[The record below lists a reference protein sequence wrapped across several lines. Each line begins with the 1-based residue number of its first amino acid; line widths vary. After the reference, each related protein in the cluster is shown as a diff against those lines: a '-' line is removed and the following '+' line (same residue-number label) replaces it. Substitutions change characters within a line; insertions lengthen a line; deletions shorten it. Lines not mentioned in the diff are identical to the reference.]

1 MIIDISPE
9 IHPGIGVFPG
19 DVAFSRAESMAFR
32 KGHHLDLSSMTT
44 TLHLGAHADSTS
56 HYSSTGEG
64 IQTKDLEVYY
74 GPAQVIRVDVAR
86 NERIR
91 IDHIKDQIQAE
102 RVLFSTGTFPN
113 PDQWNS
119 DFAGFTPEVID
130 WLATKNVKL
139 VGIDTPS
146 VDLEQSKDLPAHKA
160 LLRNQISVLEG
171 LVLSHVKPGLYTL
184 IALPLKIR
192 GADAS
197 PVRAVL
203 ISKKDLES

>member
-9 IHPGIGVFPG
+9 IHPGLGVFPG
-19 DVAFSRAESMAFR
+19 DVAFARKESLSFQA
-32 KGHHLDLSSMTT
+32 GHNLDLSSITT

-56 HYSSTGEG
+56 HYSATGKG
-64 IQTKDLEVYY
+64 IDSKDLSVYY
-74 GPAQVIRVDVAR
+74 GPAQVVRVAVGR
-86 NERIR
+86 GERIQR
-91 IDHIKDQIQAE
+91 DQIKDEIKAE
-102 RVLFSTGTFPN
+102 RVLFFTNTFPN

-119 DFAGFTPEVID
+119 DFAAFTPEVID
-130 WLATKNVKL
+130 WLGAKGVKL

-146 VDLEQSKDLPAHKA
+146 VDLEQSKDLPAHQA
-160 LLRNQISVLEG
+160 LLRNKMSVLEG
-171 LVLSHVKPGLYTL
+171 LVLSHVQPGLYTL

-203 ISKKDLES
+203 VS

>member
-9 IHPGIGVFPG
+9 IHSGIGVFPG
-19 DVAFSRAESMAFR
+19 DVPFSRSESMAFE

-56 HYSSTGEG
+56 HYSATGQG
-64 IQTKDLEVYY
+64 IESKNLEIYY

-91 IDHIKDQIQAE
+91 IEHVIAGLSQEKIQAE
-102 RVLFSTGTFPN
+102 RVLFSTGTFPD

-130 WLATKNVKL
+130 WLAGLGVKL
-139 VGIDTPS
+139 IGIDTPS

-203 ISKKDLES
+203 IP

>member
-9 IHPGIGVFPG
+9 IHSGLGVFPG
-19 DVAFSRAESMAFR
+19 DVPFSKSISMAFQ
-32 KGHHLDLSSMTT
+32 KGHHLDLSSITT

-56 HYSSTGEG
+56 HYSSKGEG
-64 IQTKDLEVYY
+64 IETKDLSVYY
-74 GPAQVIRVDVAR
+74 GPAQVIQVHVGR

-91 IDHIKDQIQAE
+91 IDHIQDDIQAE
-102 RVLFSTGTFPN
+102 RVLFLTNTFPN
-113 PDQWNS
+113 PDRWNS

-130 WLATKNVKL
+130 WLAQKKVKL

-146 VDLEQSKDLPAHKA
+146 VDLEQSKDLPAHQA

-203 ISKKDLES
+203 II